1 MQLAPLQITP
11 HDAEDAAAGH
21 WHDDRDFIALAWLA
35 RYEGLGHRLVTW
47 AVLAGVAFVVIGLAT
62 GWL

>member
-1 MQLAPLQITP
+1 MQAPRTPITAA
-11 HDAEDAAAGH
+11 DAEDASAGH

-47 AVLAGVAFVVIGLAT
+47 AVLAGVTFVVIGLAT